1 MNYTRSFAQAG
12 AILNANPVLQNA
24 FYQILNEYVQLQ
36 LVNRLLNEDHLS
48 WTVRGEV
55 REGAGIREIYVPLIE
70 GQAFSSEKQ
79 NYLFEADKFDVEEVF
94 HPINWKVQYNR
105 RYSLDEALISIS
117 AWNDLIDAFPRAM
130 FDSLS
135 VDLYIAHKY
144 QIGRAIVDGI
154 AATKSWDTTADPAEQ
169 NAAIKTVS
177 TLMEYA
183 TSAPQFNQRG
193 VENPTPKDQKHIVMT
208 AAFQAERDSGFLASV
223 FNLDKTELDTDY
235 YNTVD
240 SFALSDK
247 EQARL
252 TATMTDPD
260 TGEVSEYY
268 RPITAEENEFLATV
282 PCCIFDE
289 RFFQNYRTRV
299 NMAFDEFFAPNNRNR
314 YLWLTH
320 WMVLSTSPFH
330 NAVVFL
336 SGTNGLTAIEIAGI
350 SYDATHSGYVAA
362 TAATAIKDAGYAA
375 GATVTTVTLPVA
387 AIAEGSGLYPKLGAI
402 SPAEITCTL
411 VSADNTVQ
419 DYIDK
424 GLLKVIAAG
433 NVGEVLDNS
442 SKSYGSANAYDA
454 ITDRA
459 AVYYV
464 NIDASIRQA
473 ASGWTQRT
481 ATLTVTY
488 KGVTGTASIL
498 F

>member
-1 MNYTRSFAQAG
+1 MSYTRSFAQAG
-12 AILNANPVLQNA
+12 AIISANPVLKNT
-24 FYQILNEYVQLQ
+24 FYQLLNEYVQLQ
-36 LVNRLLNEDHLS
+36 MVNRLLNEDHLS

-55 REGAGIREIYVPLIE
+55 REGTGIREIYVPLIE
-70 GQAFSSEKQ
+70 GQAFNSDDQS
-79 NYLFEADKFDVEEVF
+79 YLFDADKFDVDEVF

-105 RYSLDEALISIS
+105 RYSLDEALTTIS

-130 FDSLS
+130 YDSLS
-135 VDLYIAHKY
+135 VDMYIAHKY

-154 AATKSWDTTADPAEQ
+154 AATKSWDADAVPADQ

-193 VENPTPKDQKHIVMT
+193 VENPTPKEMKHIVMT
-208 AAFQAERDSGFLASV
+208 AAFQADRDNGFLASV

-247 EQARL
+247 EQKRL

-260 TGEVSEYY
+260 TGEINKWY

-299 NMAFDEFFAPNNRNR
+299 NMAFDEFFTPNNRNR

-336 SGTNGLTAIEIAGI
+336 AGENGLSAIEIATV
-350 SYDATHSGYVAA
+350 SYDAERSGYVAGA
-362 TAATAIKDAGYAA
+362 SGEAIKDEGYAD
-375 GATVTTVTLPVA
+375 GAQVTSVAIPVA
-387 AIAEGSGLYPKLGAI
+387 AISEGNGLYAKLGSI
-402 SPAEITCTL
+402 SPAEIAYGLT
-411 VSADNTVQ
+411 SGDSTVQ
-419 DYIDK
+419 EYIDS
-424 GLLKVIAAG
+424 GLLKVIPAG
-433 NVGEVLDNS
+433 NIGQILDTADDTYSSGEA
-442 SKSYGSANAYDA
+442 YGNL
-454 ITDRA
+454 TDRA
-459 AVYYV
+459 AMYYI

-473 ASGWTQRT
+473 TDSYAERT
-481 ATLTVTY
+481 ATLTISY
-488 KGVTGTASIL
+488 KGITGTVSVL

>member
-1 MNYTRSFAQAG
+1 MNYVRSFAQAG
-12 AILNANPVLQNA
+12 AVLNANPVLQNA
-24 FYQILNEYVQLQ
+24 FYQILNEFVQLQ

-70 GQAFSSEKQ
+70 GQAFNSDNQ
-79 NYLFEADKFDVEEVF
+79 TYLFEADKFDVEEVF

-105 RYSLDEALISIS
+105 RYSLDEALTTIS

-135 VDLYIAHKY
+135 VDMYTAHKY
-144 QIGRAIVDGI
+144 QIARAIVDGI
-154 AATKSWDTTADPAEQ
+154 AATKSWDADAVPADQ

-193 VENPTPKDQKHIVMT
+193 VENPTPKDMKHIVMT
-208 AAFQAERDSGFLASV
+208 AAFQSERDNGFLASV
-223 FNLDKTELDTDY
+223 FNLDKTELDTDF

-247 EQARL
+247 EQERL

-260 TGEVSEYY
+260 TGEVNKWY
-268 RPITAEENEFLATV
+268 RPLTAEENEFLATV

-299 NMAFDEFFAPNNRNR
+299 NMAFDEYFAPNNRNR

-336 SGTNGLTAIEIAGI
+336 SGTNGLSAIEITTV
-350 SYDATHSGYVAA
+350 SYDVEHLGYVAGA
-362 TAATAIKDAGYAA
+362 TDAVIKDEGYAD
-375 GATVTTVTLPVA
+375 GAQVTSVSIPVA
-387 AIAEGSGLYPKLGAI
+387 AIAEGTGLYAKLGAI
-402 SPAEITCTL
+402 SPAEISYSLTSEDT
-411 VSADNTVQ
+411 TVQ
-419 DYIDK
+419 EYIDK
-424 GLLKVIAAG
+424 GLLKVMPAG
-433 NVGEVLDNS
+433 EIGAILDTADQT
-442 SKSYGSANAYDA
+442 YGSDEAYGV
-454 ITDRA
+454 ITERA
-459 AVYYV
+459 AMYYV
-464 NIDASIRQA
+464 HIDASIRQA
-473 ASGWTQRT
+473 TDGYAERN
-481 ATLTVTY
+481 AVLTVAY
-488 KGVTGTASIL
+488 KGITGTATVQ

>member
-1 MNYTRSFAQAG
+1 MSYIRSFAQAG
-12 AILNANPVLQNA
+12 TIIQSSPLLQNS
-24 FYQILNEYVQLQ
+24 FYQILNEFLQLQ

-105 RYSLDEALISIS
+105 RYSLDDALTTIS
-117 AWNDLIDAFPRAM
+117 AWNELIDAFPRAM
-130 FDSLS
+130 YDSLA
-135 VDLYIAHKY
+135 VDMYIAHKY
-144 QIGRAIVDGI
+144 QIGRAIVDGV
-154 AATKSWDTTADPAEQ
+154 AAVKSWDASAVPADQ

-193 VENPTPKDQKHIVMT
+193 VENPTPKELKHIVMT

-240 SFALSDK
+240 SFALTAK
-247 EQARL
+247 EQERL
-252 TATMTDPD
+252 AATMTDPD
-260 TGEVSEYY
+260 TGKVSEYY
-268 RPITAEENEFLATV
+268 RPLTAEENEFLATV

-289 RFFQNYRTRV
+289 RFFQNYRTKV

-336 SGTNGLTAIEIAGI
+336 SGANGLSAIEIAGV
-350 SYDATHSGYVAA
+350 SYDSTKSGYVAKK
-362 TAATAIKDAGYAA
+362 TTDAIKDAGYAE
-375 GATVTTVTLPVA
+375 GAEVTSISMPVA
-387 AIAEGSGLYPKLGAI
+387 AIAEGSGLYPQLGAI
-402 SPAEITCTL
+402 STAEIAYELT
-411 VSADNTVQ
+411 SADTTVQ
-419 DYIDK
+419 DYIDS
-424 GLLKVIAAG
+424 GLLRVIPAG
-433 NVGEVLDNS
+433 NIGEILDTAE
-442 SKSYGSANAYDA
+442 KTYGSGEANGV

-459 AVYYV
+459 AMYYV

-473 ASGWTQRT
+473 AAGWKQRT
-481 ATLTVTY
+481 AVLTVTY
-488 KGVTGTASIL
+488 KGITGTASIL

>member
-1 MNYTRSFAQAG
+1 MSYARSFAQAG
-12 AILNANPVLQNA
+12 AIISANPVLKNA
-24 FYQILNEYVQLQ
+24 FFQLLNEYVQLQ
-36 LVNRLLNEDHLS
+36 IVNRLMNEDHLS

-70 GQAFSSEKQ
+70 GQMFSSEKQ
-79 NYLFEADKFDVEEVF
+79 NYLFEADKFDVDEVF
-94 HPINWKVQYNR
+94 HPINWKVQYSR
-105 RYSLDEALISIS
+105 RYSLDEALTTIS

-135 VDLYIAHKY
+135 VDMYTAHKY
-144 QIGRAIVDGI
+144 QIGRAIVDGV
-154 AATKSWDTTADPAEQ
+154 AAIKSWDADAVPAEQ
-169 NAAIKTVS
+169 NAAIKSVS

-193 VENPTPKDQKHIVMT
+193 VENPTPKEMKHIVMT
-208 AAFQAERDSGFLASV
+208 ADFQAHRDSGFLASV

-240 SFALSDK
+240 SFALTKK
-247 EQARL
+247 EQDRL
-252 TATMTDPD
+252 KATMTDPD
-260 TGEVSEYY
+260 TGEVNDYY
-268 RPITAEENEFLATV
+268 RPLTDEENEFLSTV

-336 SGTNGLTAIEIAGI
+336 AGENGLTAIDIASVG
-350 SYDATHSGYVAA
+350 YDAARSGYVAA
-362 TAATAIKDAGYAA
+362 KTTAAIKDAGYAS
-375 GATVTTVTLPVA
+375 GAQVASVSLPVA
-387 AIAEGSGLYPKLGAI
+387 AISEGSGLYPKLGAI
-402 SPAEITCTL
+402 SPAEISYEL
-411 VSADNTVQ
+411 ASGDATVRE
-419 DYIDK
+419 YIDK
-424 GLLKVIAAG
+424 GLLKVLPAG
-433 NVGEVLDNS
+433 NIGEVLDTAD
-442 SKSYGSANAYDA
+442 KTYGSADAYGV

-459 AVYYV
+459 AVYYI

-473 ASGWTQRT
+473 ASGWSQRA
-481 ATLTVTY
+481 ATLTVSY
-488 KGVTGTASIL
+488 KGVVGTASIL

>member
-1 MNYTRSFAQAG
+1 MSYIRSFAQAG
-12 AILNANPVLQNA
+12 SVIQSSPLLQNS
-24 FYQILNEYVQLQ
+24 FYQILNEFLQLQ

-79 NYLFEADKFDVEEVF
+79 NYLFEADKFNVEEVF

-105 RYSLDEALISIS
+105 RYSLDEALTTIS
-117 AWNDLIDAFPRAM
+117 AWNELIDAFPRAM
-130 FDSLS
+130 YDSMA
-135 VDLYIAHKY
+135 VDMYIAHKY
-144 QIGRAIVDGI
+144 QIGRAIVDGV
-154 AATKSWDTTADPAEQ
+154 AAVKSWDADAIPADQ

-193 VENPTPKDQKHIVMT
+193 VENPTPKDLKHIVMT
-208 AAFQAERDSGFLASV
+208 AAFQSERDNGFLASV

-240 SFALSDK
+240 SFALSAK

-260 TGEVSEYY
+260 TGKVSEYY
-268 RPITAEENEFLATV
+268 RPLTAEENEFLASV

-299 NMAFDEFFAPNNRNR
+299 NMAFDDFFAPNNRNR

-336 SGTNGLTAIEIAGI
+336 SGDNGLAAIEIAGV
-350 SYDATHSGYVAA
+350 SYDAAKSGYVAKKA
-362 TAATAIKDAGYAA
+362 TEAIKDAGYAA
-375 GATVTTVTLPVA
+375 GAQVTSISMPVA
-387 AIAEGSGLYPKLGAI
+387 AIAEGSGLYPKLGVI
-402 SPAEITCTL
+402 SPAEITYTL
-411 VSADNTVQ
+411 TSGDNTVQ
-419 DYIDK
+419 DYIGS
-424 GLLKVIAAG
+424 GLLRVIPAG
-433 NVGEVLDNS
+433 NIGEILDTAD
-442 SKSYGSANAYDA
+442 KTYGSAEANGV

-459 AVYYV
+459 AMFYV

-481 ATLTVTY
+481 ATLAVTY
-488 KGVTGTASIL
+488 KGITGTASIL